1 MSTFAVRNSDLNRKR
16 LIFVDDEPF
25 ALEVLQRVFEPMR
38 NEWHMEFVTTGADAL
53 VRLEDLRFDAIVS
66 DLEMPEMNGAELL
79 EKVAREHPTV
89 SRIILTAQA
98 DEELVFQSVNVAHQF
113 ISKTSD
119 PRALI
124 KKVRKLVLLR
134 QNNLSPQLI
143 ETICAIDRLPSMPE
157 VYAEL
162 VEAVADPATNLRD
175 LAKVVERDAA
185 MSAKL
190 LQLANSAF
198 FGLRGEVSSIADAIS
213 FLGIETLRYLVLM
226 VGVCEQFNA
235 SLFPSGFVEAI
246 WNHSMQTASIAR
258 MIAESEHTSLALA
271 EQSFVAGLLHDL
283 GKLILAENFS
293 KSYSDVLDFAK
304 ALDRPLWE
312 AERQIL
318 KATHSD
324 VGAYLLDL
332 WGLPEVV
339 TRAVALHHEPVA
351 KEGEHLTPLAI
362 VHVANLFAH
371 EFNGSATPGQLN
383 MAFLETCCLAERVPA
398 WRDAIQQTASAA
410 MA

>member
-1 MSTFAVRNSDLNRKR
+1 MSTCAVRSSDLNRKR

-38 NEWHMEFVTTGADAL
+38 NEWHMEFVTSGADAL
-53 VRLEDLRFDAIVS
+53 VRLDDLRFDAIVS
-66 DLEMPEMNGAELL
+66 DLEMPDMNGAELL
-79 EKVAREHPTV
+79 EKVAEEHPTV
-89 SRIILTAQA
+89 SRVILTAQA

-113 ISKTSD
+113 ISKTWD

-134 QNNLSPQLI
+134 QNNLSPQLV

-157 VYAEL
+157 VYTEL

-185 MSAKL
+185 ISAKL

-198 FGLRGEVSSIADAIS
+198 FGLRGEVSSIGDAIS

-235 SLFPSGFVEAI
+235 TSFPRGFVEGV
-246 WNHSMQTASIAR
+246 WNHSIQTASIAR
-258 MIAESEHTSLALA
+258 MIAESEHTSLAMA

-283 GKLILAENFS
+283 GKLILAESFS
-293 KSYSDVLDFAK
+293 KSYADVLDFAK

-332 WGLPEVV
+332 WGLPDVV
-339 TRAVALHHEPVA
+339 TRAVAMHHEPVA
-351 KEGEHLTPLAI
+351 QDGEHLTPLAI
-362 VHVANLFAH
+362 VHVANVFAR
-371 EFNGSATPGQLN
+371 EIDGSTTPAQLN
-383 MAFLETCCLAERVPA
+383 MAFLEKAGLAGRVSA
-398 WRDAIQQTASAA
+398 WRDAIEHTASAA